1 MIRASFIYGKVINVY
16 ELWQYDYGQLL
27 EVQGIE
33 TPDGTSI
40 HFAQSGKT
48 IEGTIRSGQV
58 EIPDYFLQFS
68 NDINA
73 YIYLEDDGSGETI
86 AKATLKIQPRDK
98 PPDYVPPDQ
107 PSYTRLLPEGWEED
121 DYLTVKDG
129 KLVWVKLDAEFASN
143 TDLVQVA
150 ESIPQFATMKEIED
164 MLNKED

>member
-1 MIRASFIYGKVINVY
+1 MVYALFDYGY
-16 ELWQYDYGQLL
+16 EVSVHGLWQYDYGQLF
-27 EVQGIE
+27 EIRGIDI
-33 TPDGTSI
+33 PDGTLI

-48 IEGTIRSGQV
+48 IEGTIRSNQV
-58 EIPDYFLQFS
+58 AIPDYFLQFS

-86 AKATLKIQPRDK
+86 AKASLKIQSREQ
-98 PPDYVPPDQ
+98 PPDYIPPDQ

-129 KLVWVKLDAEFASN
+129 KLVWVKLDTEFASN
-143 TDLVQVA
+143 ADLVQVA
-150 ESIPQFATMKEIED
+150 EAIPQFATMKEIED